1 MTRRRIIGAMVAG
14 ALAAGSGLAAAQA
27 FPSKPIRIVVPFPPG
42 GTTDIM
48 ARAMA
53 TQMNLS
59 LGVPVLVENRV
70 GGSAIVGTDHVARA
84 APDGYTLL
92 MAGSPHGINNS
103 LRKSVPYDPVKS
115 FAPVSLI
122 GTVPMILT
130 VHPSVPAR
138 TYEEFLAYGR
148 ANPNKLKFGVTPAT
162 GSHLATELFA
172 KMTGIQFVSVPYKGD
187 APTVT
192 DLVGGHVDAVILIST
207 QVLQHVRDGRLRALA
222 VTGKSRMA
230 SMKELPTLWERGLTG
245 YEAGSWNGVFAPA
258 GTPAETVRVLS
269 ESLQKAARDPKVVEQ
284 FTAIGID
291 VTATGPK
298 ELGDFLD
305 REIARWGEVIRAAN
319 ITVDQ

>member
-1 MTRRRIIGAMVAG
+1 MRRRLFGPLFVL
-14 ALAAGSGLAAAQA
+14 ALVLTCGQAAAQP

-53 TQMNLS
+53 TQMNQS

-70 GGSAIVGTDHVARA
+70 GGSAIVGTEHVARS

-103 LRKSVPYDPVKS
+103 LRRNVPYDPVRS

-122 GTVPMILT
+122 GTVPMVLT

-138 TYEEFLAYGR
+138 TYEELLAWGR
-148 ANPNKLKFGVTPAT
+148 ANPNRLKFGVTPAT
-162 GSHLATELFA
+162 GSHLATELFGR
-172 KMTGIQFVSVPYKGD
+172 MTGIQYVSVPYKGD

-207 QVLQHVRDGRLRALA
+207 QVLQHIREGRLRGLA
-222 VTGKSRMA
+222 VTSRGRVP
-230 SMKELPTLWERGLTG
+230 SLKELPTLAEAGLAG
-245 YEAGSWNGVFAPA
+245 YEAGSWNGIFAPA
-258 GTPAETVRVLS
+258 GTPPEVIRVLADA
-269 ESLQKAARDPKVVEQ
+269 LQRAAREPRVVEQ

-291 VTATGPK
+291 VTATGPR
-298 ELGDFLD
+298 ELGEFLD
-305 REIARWGEVIRAAN
+305 KEVARWGEVIRSAN